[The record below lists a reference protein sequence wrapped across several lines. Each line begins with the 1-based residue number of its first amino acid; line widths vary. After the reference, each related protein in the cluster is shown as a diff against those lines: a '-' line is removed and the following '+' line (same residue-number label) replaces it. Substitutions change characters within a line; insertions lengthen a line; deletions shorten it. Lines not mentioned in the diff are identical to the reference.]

1 MQWPPLSAIFTVEL
15 PVEQGHAETRYSSWR
30 LHKESFQEK
39 GQEVGYKVWPTGL
52 QERKEAPTG
61 NAAATD
67 SEKRPWGR
75 PRAFHMKV
83 VAFDWWKWTTRL
95 KLMTNAML
103 LPQQCSILHCD
114 FKVSFSQNVFFLTLR
129 KDIFGGIWPINLKFS
144 VLISFKEISGMSI
157 DYFCTLNLA
166 KVTSKS
172 AHKIHPPKM
181 GSLWI
186 GTVAKVFF

>member
-67 SEKRPWGR
+67 SEKSPWER

-95 KLMTNAML
+95 KLMTL
-103 LPQQCSILHCD
+103 TQCYCHS
-114 FKVSFSQNVFFLTLR
+114 NVPFYIATL
-129 KDIFGGIWPINLKFS
+129 
-144 VLISFKEISGMSI
+144 
-157 DYFCTLNLA
+157 
-166 KVTSKS
+166 KS
-172 AHKIHPPKM
+172 AFLRMCFSWLWERI
-181 GSLWI
+181 SLEGFDQLTWNFQCWFLLKRFL
-186 GTVAKVFF
+186 GWA